1 MCFNQLEAKGLA
13 REWINR
19 PSSLRNDKTGVVS
32 LSFWHC
38 FCRPRALTS
47 SAVARGSFFPALQS
61 KEEKLGSRT
70 HHESGS
76 PSAIWACTQRCCLYR
91 VRPFTWTESQL
102 PVVCLQPALQD
113 TRGSDPQENFV
124 RRPARGS
131 CPSVLAQVVLITS
144 PSRWFPVCHHRIRFQ
159 HTNSGSVCSYHIFT
173 AVLFTVAKRWKQPNV
188 HGQKNGYT
196 KCGLC
201 IQWIIKE

>member
-102 PVVCLQPALQD
+102 PVVCLQPAYRTPGALTLRRILLDVQHV
-113 TRGSDPQENFV
+113 V
-124 RRPARGS
+124 RAHQFWPKWFWSPVPAGDFLFAITGLGFNIRILEA
-131 CPSVLAQVVLITS
+131 CVHITS
-144 PSRWFPVCHHRIRFQ
+144 SLQ
-159 HTNSGSVCSYHIFT
+159 YYS
-173 AVLFTVAKRWKQPNV
+173 Q
-188 HGQKNGYT
+188 
-196 KCGLC
+196 
-201 IQWIIKE
+201 